1 MTVRMMML
9 VAATAT
15 LIAAPGPA
23 CAQDRPQK
31 QENVMPTTLAEMMAA
46 GRTAAPAISYAEARA
61 LLDGGEGIAVDVRT
75 EAEVAA
81 SGRVA
86 GAIHADRSHLEFKAD
101 PQSPAYDP
109 AFRKDKTLIV
119 YCGSGARA
127 TLAGKTLVDMGY
139 TKIRNLGGFKDWVA
153 AGGAIGK

>member
-1 MTVRMMML
+1 MKQSRLTAAAALLAAALAAGAAGAQVRPIED
-9 VAATAT
+9 T
-15 LIAAPGPA
+15 
-23 CAQDRPQK
+23 
-31 QENVMPTTLAEMMAA
+31 NVMSTTLAEMMAA

-61 LLDGGEGIAVDVRT
+61 LLDSGEAIAVDVRT

-109 AFRKDKTLIV
+109 AFRKDKILIV

-139 TKIRNLGGFKDWVA
+139 TRVRNLGGFKDWVA
-153 AGGAIGK
+153 AGGVVGK

>member
-1 MTVRMMML
+1 
-9 VAATAT
+9 
-15 LIAAPGPA
+15 
-23 CAQDRPQK
+23 
-31 QENVMPTTLAEMMAA
+31 MPTTLAEMMAA
-46 GRTAAPAISYAEARA
+46 GRTAAPAISYADARA
-61 LLDGGEGIAVDVRT
+61 LLDSGEAIAVDVRT

-109 AFRKDKTLIV
+109 AFRKDKIIIL

-139 TKIRNLGGFKDWVA
+139 RQVRNLGGFKDWVA
-153 AGGAIGK
+153 AGGAVGK